1 MKEKFLIIG
10 AFGQIGSQLVPTL
23 QKRYGWENVIAVGH
37 SQIPKNFDGI
47 VEVLSVLE
55 TKKITQIIKKYK
67 ITTII
72 NLASYLSVKSEINP
86 DGAFETNLLGLK
98 NTLDLAKTYNLKL
111 FWPSSI
117 AVFGPTTPKENTPQ
131 HTIIEPTTMYGLTKR
146 SGELL
151 CQYYFLKW
159 GVDVRS
165 VRYPGLLDYKTPPSQ
180 GTTEYAKWM
189 LYQAIEKGQYQCPL
203 KKDTMLPMM
212 YMEDAISSTIKII
225 EAPKEKITIRTS
237 YNLAAFSFT
246 PEMLFKEIKKYLPN
260 FKLTYKIDPQIQKI
274 ADSWPHSIDNSYA
287 KKDWGHKIEFDF
299 SKTVNVLFKNIK
311 KIKYGYQ

>member
-37 SQIPKNFDGI
+37 SLIPKNFDGI
-47 VEVLSVLE
+47 IEISSVLE
-55 TKKITQIIKKYK
+55 TKKIAQIIKKYK

-98 NTLDLAKTYNLKL
+98 NTLDLAKDYNLKL

-203 KKDTMLPMM
+203 RKDTMLPMM

-237 YNLAAFSFT
+237 YNLAAFSFS

-260 FKLTYKIDPQIQKI
+260 FKLTYKIDSQIQKI
-274 ADSWPHSIDNSYA
+274 ADSWPHSIDDSYA

-299 SKTVNVLFKNIK
+299 SKTVKVLFNNIK
-311 KIKYGYQ
+311 K